1 MHDADDAQT
10 VHRIVEATKQAFG
23 LRDAHIT
30 DPRHLDVDIQSLL
43 DPQALQQLADNID
56 DRQAVPWGAGKGPAT
71 PSGWG

>member
-1 MHDADDAQT
+1 MADADDAQT

-43 DPQALQQLADNID
+43 DPQALQPLADNID
-56 DRQAVPWGAGKGPAT
+56 DRQAAPWGREKARAI